1 LKICL
6 SLWGSRI
13 IVFWALPIDQENIH
27 GTLFEIYLVDAGYKF
42 TADNPSKH
50 PGKILVWE
58 NVVQVGQKAENTL
71 LEFEKNEPVSS
82 LVNQEPEENC
92 SEEIDCFEQTLNE
105 SEAELATIG
114 STLTASQDWTS
125 AIFAI
130 CVQYPCEA

>member
-1 LKICL
+1 M
-6 SLWGSRI
+6 
-13 IVFWALPIDQENIH
+13 
-27 GTLFEIYLVDAGYKF
+27 FEIYFVDASHKF
-42 TADNPSKH
+42 AAYNPSKH
-50 PGKILVWE
+50 PGEILVGE

-71 LEFEKNEPVSS
+71 LEFEKNKPVAS

-92 SEEIDCFEQTLNE
+92 REEIDCFEQTLNE

-125 AIFAI
+125 AIFTI